1 MADKI
6 ALLGSGFIGRSWAIA
21 FSRAG
26 YEIGLHDPTP
36 GAVDA
41 ALAFIDEM
49 LEDLAKNDLLNGH
62 SPATVRGR
70 IRPAKDVKSA
80 LDGAIHVQENAPENL
95 KTKLAVFKEID
106 ALAPPG
112 TVLASSCSAILPS
125 LFTEK
130 LAGRQ
135 RCIVAHPVNPPYLIP
150 VVELVPAPWTSP
162 ETVERVRKLMLEAG
176 QVPIMM
182 KRELDGFIVNRLQ
195 CALLCEAFRLMGEGY
210 ADTQA
215 IDDAVRHGLGLRWSF
230 MGPYET
236 IDLNSPGGVG
246 EYIDRYEGLFKS
258 LWKTQLHDIAWG
270 GPVRAQALGER
281 DAKLPRSKLVDRQK
295 WRDRRLMALAAHKR
309 KAAKEVGD

>member
-62 SPATVRGR
+62 SPAAVRGR
-70 IRPAKDVKSA
+70 IRPAKDVTSA

-112 TVLASSCSAILPS
+112 TVLASSASALLPS
-125 LFTEK
+125 LFTEQ

-162 ETVERVRKLMLEAG
+162 ETVERVRKLMVEAG

-258 LWKTQLHDIAWG
+258 LWKTQLHDVAWG
-270 GPVRAQALGER
+270 GPVRAQALAER